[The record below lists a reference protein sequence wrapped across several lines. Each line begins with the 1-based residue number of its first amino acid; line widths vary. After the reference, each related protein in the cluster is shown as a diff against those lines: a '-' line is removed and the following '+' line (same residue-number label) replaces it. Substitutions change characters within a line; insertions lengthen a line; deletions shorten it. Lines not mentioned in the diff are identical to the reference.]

1 MMVAAIEW
9 GAVILLAVLL
19 PFIVGLWIVKETV
32 FFTQDSIWT
41 IVRRLL
47 IIAAGL
53 SLFAVAVKVVKI
65 LFAT

>member
-1 MMVAAIEW
+1 MMVSAIEW
-9 GAVILLAVLL
+9 GAVIALAVLL
-19 PFIVGLWIVKETV
+19 PFVVGMWIAQGTIFHPE
-32 FFTQDSIWT
+32 DSIWT

-53 SLFAVAVKVVKI
+53 SLFALAVKVVKV

>member
-9 GAVILLAVLL
+9 GDVILLAVVL
-19 PFIVGLWIVKETV
+19 PFIVGMWIVQGTALFPE
-32 FFTQDSIWT
+32 DSIWT

-53 SLFAVAVKVVKI
+53 SVFALVVKVVKI
-65 LFAT
+65 LFTT